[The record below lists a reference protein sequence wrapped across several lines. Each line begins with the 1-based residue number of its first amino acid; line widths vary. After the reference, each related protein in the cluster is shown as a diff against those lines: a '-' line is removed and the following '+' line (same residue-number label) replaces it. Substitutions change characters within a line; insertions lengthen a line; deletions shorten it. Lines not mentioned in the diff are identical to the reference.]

1 MKIEFNE
8 KRLVT
13 LLQDFYNCTKIPV
26 SLYDTKFNCLYTS
39 IEMPVYC
46 ANIRATKGLENSCAI
61 CDEAHLQEV
70 NKTKSFQIYTCH
82 AGICEVI
89 APIIFEDIVIAYIM
103 LGRFRDKERFY
114 SSIKK
119 ANNFSKNN
127 NLDIHSQKQSY
138 YKLPLFSQDVIRS
151 SFNVLK
157 SLIRFIWTENLISTH
172 KDLLPQKIENY
183 IEQNLT
189 SSILSVE
196 HICQTFFIS
205 KRTLY
210 NIFHTE
216 FQDTFCNYVL
226 KKRLHIAKK
235 ILLTSKLT
243 ITEISERCGFTDY
256 NYFTRAFTK
265 RYGLPPTKLRKEN
278 NIKTITP
285 SPTIQ

>member
-8 KRLVT
+8 NRLNK
-13 LLQDFYNCTKIPV
+13 LLQDFYACTKIPV

-39 IEMPVYC
+39 IEMPTYC
-46 ANIRATKGLENSCAI
+46 ANIRSTKGLEDSCAI

-70 NKTKSFQIYTCH
+70 NKTKKFQIYTCH

-103 LGRFRDKERFY
+103 LGRFRDKERSY
-114 SSIKK
+114 SSIQK
-119 ANNFSKNN
+119 AKAFAKDKE
-127 NLDIHSQKQSY
+127 LDIQAQRQAF
-138 YKLPLFSQDVIRS
+138 YKLPLFSQDVILA

-172 KDLLPQKIENY
+172 KDLLPQKIANY

-189 SSILSVE
+189 SDILSVE
-196 HICQTFFIS
+196 NICQTFYIS
-205 KRTLY
+205 KRSLY

-226 KKRLHIAKK
+226 KKRLHMAKK
-235 ILLTSKLT
+235 ILLTTKLT

-265 RYGLPPTKLRKEN
+265 RYGIPPTKMRKEN
-278 NIKTITP
+278 TSQSLPPNLKI
-285 SPTIQ
+285 